1 MKGNEDVKLHLNTG
15 LNFIVIVFV
24 LFGGVCA
31 YAGYNENSK
40 IESATEVLQEIME
53 VPETSIPISLL
64 KNAYGVAVIPGVV
77 KAGFIIG
84 GRGGRGILV
93 VRMPDKTW
101 TNPTFV
107 TIAGASVGFQ
117 VGAQSTDVILVF
129 KSRKS
134 IDGIIKGKFTLGAD
148 ASIAAGPVGRQA
160 GASTDIQFQ
169 AEILS
174 YSRSR
179 GIFAGVS
186 LEGSALQI
194 DNEYNEG
201 FYGESGITADRIFS
215 DQGLKAPAVA
225 EKFRRVLAS
234 HSLIEK

>member
-1 MKGNEDVKLHLNTG
+1 MKSMKQHLRAG
-15 LNFIVIVFV
+15 LQFMVVVSV
-24 LFGGVCA
+24 LFGSMYA
-31 YAGYNENSK
+31 HAGYNENSK
-40 IESATEVLQEIME
+40 VEAATEVLQEIME
-53 VPETSIPISLL
+53 VPETSIPVGLL

-77 KAGFIIG
+77 KAGFIVG
-84 GRGGRGILV
+84 GRAGRGILV
-93 VRMPDKTW
+93 VRMSDKTW

-160 GASTDIQFQ
+160 GASTDLQFK

-215 DQGLKAPAVA
+215 DPGLKAPAVA
-225 EKFRRVLAS
+225 DRFRNKLAS
-234 HSLIEK
+234 HSQLGK

>member
-1 MKGNEDVKLHLNTG
+1 MKTMKKCLNAG
-15 LNFIVIVFV
+15 LQFMVIVSV
-24 LFGGVCA
+24 LFGGVYA

-40 IESATEVLQEIME
+40 VEAATEVLQEIME
-53 VPETSIPISLL
+53 VPETSVPVSLL

-77 KAGFIIG
+77 KAGFIVG
-84 GRGGRGILV
+84 GRAGRGILV
-93 VRMPDKTW
+93 VRMSDKTW

-134 IDGIIKGKFTLGAD
+134 IDGIVKGKFTLGAD

-160 GASTDIQFQ
+160 GAGTDLQFK

-194 DNEYNEG
+194 DNEYNES
-201 FYGESGITADRIFS
+201 FYGESGITVDRIFS
-215 DQGLKAPAVA
+215 DKGLKAPAVA
-225 EKFRRVLAS
+225 DKFRRELAS
-234 HSLIEK
+234 RSLMEK